1 MTLVRPHKYLDAAK
15 LEEWMCEHYP
25 DVFEDWVCSEA
36 IEWIDF
42 WDWLADGEEYE
53 LFDEFSAWFNKER
66 ER

>member
-1 MTLVRPHKYLDAAK
+1 
-15 LEEWMCEHYP
+15 MCEHYP

-36 IEWIDF
+36 VEWIDF